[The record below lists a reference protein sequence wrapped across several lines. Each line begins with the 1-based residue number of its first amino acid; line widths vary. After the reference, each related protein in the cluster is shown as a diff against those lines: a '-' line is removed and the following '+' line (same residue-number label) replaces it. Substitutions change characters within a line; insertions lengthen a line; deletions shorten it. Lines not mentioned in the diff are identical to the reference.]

1 MFTGIIASIGTI
13 DSAEIPSAGQGDLRL
28 KIICDFKAETLQA
41 GESIACNGACL
52 TVITKGLLA
61 SGKTYFTVTLSQ
73 ETISRT
79 SPGRWEKGCK
89 LNLERAMKLG
99 DTLDG
104 HMVTGHVDGI
114 ATIKAITPVGDS
126 HIIEIVVP
134 ENLSRFCAEKGSVTL
149 DGISLTVNQVKN
161 HTIWVNVIPHTWTV
175 TTLGE
180 CKVDDRLNI
189 EIDLIARYVARL
201 LQK

>member
-1 MFTGIIASIGTI
+1 MFTGIITSIGTI
-13 DSAEIPSAGQGDLRL
+13 DSTEMQGDLRL
-28 KIICDFKAETLQA
+28 KIICDFKPESLQT
-41 GESIACNGACL
+41 GESIACSGACL
-52 TVITKGLLA
+52 TVVTKGLLS
-61 SGKTYFTVTLSQ
+61 SGKTYFTATLSA

-79 SPGRWEKGCK
+79 TPGRWEKGGK
-89 LNLERAMKLG
+89 LNLERALKLG

-126 HIIEIVVP
+126 HIVEIEVP
-134 ENLSRFCAEKGSVTL
+134 ENLSRFCAEKGSITL
-149 DGISLTVNQVKN
+149 DGVSLTVNQVKDN
-161 HTIWVNVIPHTWTV
+161 TVWVNVIPHTWNV

-180 CKVDDRLNI
+180 CKISDRLNI